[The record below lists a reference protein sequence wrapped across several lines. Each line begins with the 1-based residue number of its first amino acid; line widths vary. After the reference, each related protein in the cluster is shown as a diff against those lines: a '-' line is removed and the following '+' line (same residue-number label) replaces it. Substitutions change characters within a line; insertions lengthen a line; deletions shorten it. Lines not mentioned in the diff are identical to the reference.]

1 MGWQFPLIISG
12 HWRAKTITKR
22 SPQNLDCQ
30 HFQSR
35 HCRSCS
41 LLDNQYE
48 ATLQQKQRVLDE
60 LFPDALI
67 RPFVP
72 CREIA
77 GSRIRAKLAVTGTFE
92 QPQLGFYDDQQK
104 IVAVD
109 DCPLH
114 HPLINEFTQQLPG
127 IIREARLSP
136 YDMQTDRG
144 ELKFVVLTCSP
155 THQQLMVQFVLRSS
169 EAVDRIRSYWRRM
182 TDVEKQLVAVMSI
195 NLQPVRSSTITGTE
209 EILISEQASLPIR
222 YADTELLFGQ
232 QSFMQTNFEVA
243 AALYAAAGAVFQE
256 YPAEHLLDLYCGAGA
271 FALTVGKHAHS
282 VLGIDVSANA
292 IACASEAAIRNN
304 QTNAKFQCRSLEAI
318 TSDRLEGSDFDSII
332 CNPPRRGLDAATV
345 ALIQT
350 LKPQVLVY
358 SSCNAATLQRD
369 VHRLRND
376 YQIEHLQAFDM
387 FPFTQHFEALAMLRR
402 IAR

>member
-1 MGWQFPLIISG
+1 M
-12 HWRAKTITKR
+12 H
-22 SPQNLDCQ
+22 CE
-30 HFQSR
+30 HFQSH

-41 LLDNQYE
+41 LLDNTYE
-48 ATLQQKQRVLDE
+48 ATLEQKTSVLKQ
-60 LFPDALI
+60 LFPETLI
-67 RPFVP
+67 HPFVQ
-72 CREIA
+72 CRDVA
-77 GSRIRAKLAVTGTFE
+77 GSRIRAKLAVTGTCE
-92 QPQLGFYDDQQK
+92 EPQLGFYDDQQK
-104 IVAVD
+104 TVAVD

-114 HPLINEFTQQLPG
+114 HPLINEFTQQLPA
-127 IIREARLSP
+127 IIRAAKLSP

-155 THQQLMVQFVLRSS
+155 THQQLMVQFVLRSR

-195 NLQPVRSSTITGTE
+195 NLQPVRSSTISGAE
-209 EILISEQASLPIR
+209 EILISEQTSLPIY
-222 YADTELLFGQ
+222 YADTELLFGP

-243 AALYAAAGAVFQE
+243 AALYAAAGLIFQE

-282 VLGIDVSANA
+282 VIGIDVSANA
-292 IACASEAAIRNN
+292 IACATEAAIRNN
-304 QTNAKFQCRSLEAI
+304 RTNAKFHCRSLEAI

-350 LKPQVLVY
+350 LKPQLLVY

-369 VHRLRND
+369 VQRLGKN

-387 FPFTQHFEALAMLRR
+387 FPFTQHFEVLAMLRQR
-402 IAR
+402 MQGGPLRPSR